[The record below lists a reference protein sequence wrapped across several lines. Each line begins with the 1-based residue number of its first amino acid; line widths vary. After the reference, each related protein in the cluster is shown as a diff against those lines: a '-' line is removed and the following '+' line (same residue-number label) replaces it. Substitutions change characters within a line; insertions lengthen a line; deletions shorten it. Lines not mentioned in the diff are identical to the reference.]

1 MSFSLLYI
9 LFVFSSI
16 LLFNALIALAR
27 ASRYVKDAPVE
38 QDYAKLEEVSRELEK
53 KISAQNQ
60 EIVELQMKITELEK
74 SENESESANPPE
86 NTEAEAAAAESS

>member
-9 LFVFSSI
+9 LFVLSSI
-16 LLFNALIALAR
+16 LLFDALIALAR

-38 QDYAKLEEVSRELEK
+38 QDYARLEHMSQELEK

-60 EIVELQMKITELEK
+60 EIVELQMKIAEFQKT
-74 SENESESANPPE
+74 SAPQ
-86 NTEAEAAAAESS
+86 ESSEPEASNASSA